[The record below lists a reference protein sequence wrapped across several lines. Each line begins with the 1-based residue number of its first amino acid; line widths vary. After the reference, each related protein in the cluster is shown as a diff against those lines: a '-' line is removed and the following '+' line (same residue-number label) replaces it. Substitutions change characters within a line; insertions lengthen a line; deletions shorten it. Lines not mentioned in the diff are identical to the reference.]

1 MSEHN
6 RHRRLLYWLVGILFL
21 LAAAI
26 FFVKL
31 RYFDFSLDNRA
42 GFFYRADASVSFD
55 PEPGKEIRISISLP
69 DRRTS
74 GYSVDPI
81 SGGEKQFRTE
91 LQNGLRRAVLELP
104 PRSGRQTVSY
114 RFRLIPRAPVAE
126 APAAP
131 PPVDSK
137 LLPNE
142 VAAARKAMLAA
153 IDPENKLAPAAL
165 VTALLRALGTAS
177 AVERQPFTRQS
188 GVAGTVE
195 AAIAILAERGWP
207 ARPLRGIFLNESK
220 VQQQPA
226 LFLDVWYDND
236 WHVFQPNT
244 GKPGLP
250 EHFLVLQRKDSS
262 LFEVSGAKNSSIRF
276 SVTRVPAGAERLNRL
291 RADIIGEHDLGG
303 FTLFSLPASQQ
314 NLFKRLALL
323 PLAILLIVVTRN
335 VVGIQTMGTFMPVL
349 IAMAFLEMKLLPG
362 LISFLLILTI
372 GLAIRAWLTR
382 LNLLMVP
389 RISAVVVVVILL
401 MQAIS
406 IGANLLELPD
416 FMGVAFFPLIII
428 AWTIERAS
436 TTWEEDGAVTTLK
449 QLAASLATAT
459 VSYLVLA
466 SGYLQ
471 YLLYT
476 FSELNLII
484 LGVILLLGTYTGYR
498 FTELMRFQ
506 PLVKQ

>member
-1 MSEHN
+1 
-6 RHRRLLYWLVGILFL
+6 
-21 LAAAI
+21 
-26 FFVKL
+26 
-31 RYFDFSLDNRA
+31 
-42 GFFYRADASVSFD
+42 
-55 PEPGKEIRISISLP
+55 
-69 DRRTS
+69 
-74 GYSVDPI
+74 
-81 SGGEKQFRTE
+81 
-91 LQNGLRRAVLELP
+91 
-104 PRSGRQTVSY
+104 
-114 RFRLIPRAPVAE
+114 
-126 APAAP
+126 
-131 PPVDSK
+131 
-137 LLPNE
+137 
-142 VAAARKAMLAA
+142 MLAA

-220 VQQQPA
+220 IQQQPT

>member
-1 MSEHN
+1 M
-6 RHRRLLYWLVGILFL
+6 
-21 LAAAI
+21 
-26 FFVKL
+26 
-31 RYFDFSLDNRA
+31 
-42 GFFYRADASVSFD
+42 
-55 PEPGKEIRISISLP
+55 
-69 DRRTS
+69 
-74 GYSVDPI
+74 
-81 SGGEKQFRTE
+81 
-91 LQNGLRRAVLELP
+91 LELP

-126 APAAP
+126 APQRRRRSIPSCCRMRSP
-131 PPVDSK
+131 PPAKRCS
-137 LLPNE
+137 LPSTRKTNSLRPPSSPPCCARSAPLPPSNASLSPGSQASPAPLKRRSRFSPN
-142 VAAARKAMLAA
+142 AAG
-153 IDPENKLAPAAL
+153 PP
-165 VTALLRALGTAS
+165 
-177 AVERQPFTRQS
+177 
-188 GVAGTVE
+188 
-195 AAIAILAERGWP
+195 
-207 ARPLRGIFLNESK
+207 RPLRGIFLNESK
-220 VQQQPA
+220 IQQQPT